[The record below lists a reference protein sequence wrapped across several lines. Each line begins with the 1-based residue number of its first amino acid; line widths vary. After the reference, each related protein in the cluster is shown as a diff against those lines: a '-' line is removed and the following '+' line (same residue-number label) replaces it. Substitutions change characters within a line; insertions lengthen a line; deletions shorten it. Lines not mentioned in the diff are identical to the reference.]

1 MDRDKDQFEEAA
13 LKRIDAI
20 LASDAELAPS
30 SGFLAAVMERVQEE
44 ASAPAPIPFPWK
56 RAIPG
61 IVLAAGV
68 FGWGGVELV
77 RLGVAAARE
86 GALSVPRVPLELVQ
100 PLQQTGWVALA
111 LMASFASWALARRMA
126 GVSGRS

>member
-30 SGFLAAVMERVQEE
+30 SGFLAAVMEQVQEE

-111 LMASFASWALARRMA
+111 LMASFVSWALARRMA